1 MGKKVVIISFVPVLH
16 RGYLD
21 FLARSGATD
30 VYLLE
35 ASDAPQLPYLA
46 REIRALRF
54 DEARQ
59 LLAGIG
65 FKAHRFSKSVRYL
78 QDSDLELLMPN
89 EDISRVICAEY
100 FKDKHITFL
109 ETFLRWDWSKS
120 VGFTPA
126 QPDAD
131 RVIRKGDVESDE
143 FSRYLQV
150 LVQEQAKSSD
160 WWRQVSAMA
169 RCRDGQVIVAHNR
182 HLPNEYVPYIDGD
195 PRNNFG
201 PGEHIEVSSALHA
214 EIAILAEAARRGISL
229 EGADLAVSTFPC
241 CGCAG
246 AVSVSGI
253 RRVFFTDGYSNL
265 NGVKDLHAQ
274 DIELIWVEP

>member
-35 ASDAPQLPYLA
+35 ASDAPEFPYLA

-54 DEARQ
+54 DEAKQ
-59 LLAGIG
+59 LLGGIG
-65 FKAHRFSKSVRYL
+65 FSVYRFSESVKYL
-78 QDSDLELLMPN
+78 QGSDFELLMPN
-89 EDISRVICAEY
+89 EDISRAVCARY
-100 FKDKHITFL
+100 FGGKQVVFS
-109 ETFLRWDWSKS
+109 ETFLRWDWNKS
-120 VGFTPA
+120 VGVTPA
-126 QPDAD
+126 PPQAD
-131 RVIRKGDVESDE
+131 RVIRKGTVETE
-143 FSRYLQV
+143 KVSRYMQTLI
-150 LVQEQAKSSD
+150 QEKSKSSD
-160 WWRQVSAMA
+160 WWRQVAAMA
-169 RCRDGQVIVAHNR
+169 ICKEGQILVAYNR

-201 PGEHIEVSSALHA
+201 PGEYIEVSSALHG
-214 EIAILAEAARRGISL
+214 EIAVITEAARRGVSI
-229 EGADLAVSTFPC
+229 EGADLVVSTFPC

-253 RRVFFTDGYSNL
+253 RRVFFTAGYSNL
-265 NGVKDLHAQ
+265 NGVKDLRAR
-274 DIELIWVEP
+274 DIELIWVES

>member
-1 MGKKVVIISFVPVLH
+1 MGKKVVVISFVPVLH

-54 DEARQ
+54 DEAER
-59 LLAGIG
+59 LLRGIG
-65 FKAHRFSKSVRYL
+65 FNAHRFSKSVRYL
-78 QDSDLELLMPN
+78 QAPDLELLMPN
-89 EDISRVICAEY
+89 EDISRAICAEY
-100 FKDKHITFL
+100 FEGKHVTFSD
-109 ETFLRWDWSKS
+109 TFLRWDWNKS

-126 QPDAD
+126 APEAD
-131 RVIRKGDVESDE
+131 RVIRRGTAETEKV
-143 FSRYLQV
+143 SRYMQTLI
-150 LVQEQAKSSD
+150 QEKSKSSD
-160 WWRQVSAMA
+160 WWRQVAAMVI
-169 RCRDGQVIVAHNR
+169 CREGQILVAHNK

-201 PGEHIEVSSALHA
+201 PGEYIEVSSALHG
-214 EIAILAEAARRGISL
+214 EIAVITEAARKGISI

-265 NGVKDLHAQ
+265 NGVKDLRDR